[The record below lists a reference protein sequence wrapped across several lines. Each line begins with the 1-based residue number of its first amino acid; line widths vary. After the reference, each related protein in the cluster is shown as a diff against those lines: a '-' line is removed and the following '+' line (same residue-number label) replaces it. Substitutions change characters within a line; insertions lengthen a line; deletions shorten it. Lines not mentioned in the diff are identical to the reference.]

1 MREELVLV
9 DVEDLEAAQAWV
21 LFDHLVADV
30 HCFIISV
37 VHAGLDVRQIQGLLP
52 LSEPV
57 LLWISWSNL
66 TEGDWY

>member
-1 MREELVLV
+1 MGEELVLV

-37 VHAGLDVRQIQGLLP
+37 VDAGLDVRQIQGLLP

-57 LLWISWSNL
+57 LLWISWSSL
-66 TEGDWY
+66 TEGDWC